1 MHAFEFAQ
9 SVLRDRALFAT
20 SAFDVFRFVHVL
32 ADAFPILSDPCL
44 GLSTEYPWAMTI
56 ATAAIL
62 ATFMLEWF
70 LHKSFHRRLLLEA
83 EREDADVVDPE
94 AQLAVASSAPSPSSE
109 KLAETRSR
117 LRMMENVVMSYT
129 FEAGIIFHSEHSTLD

>member
-94 AQLAVASSAPSPSSE
+94 AQLAVASSAPSPSFE